1 MDLFKN
7 VENCRIFPRR
17 KEKNIKLNLATI
29 GGRGKS
35 ARRVMTGLTRLVGE
49 IRKLTVVRTGVN
61 LQANTNKLIAL
72 EVLGPSL
79 TSN

>member
-1 MDLFKN
+1 
-7 VENCRIFPRR
+7 
-17 KEKNIKLNLATI
+17 
-29 GGRGKS
+29 
-35 ARRVMTGLTRLVGE
+35 MTGLTRLVGE
-49 IRKLTVVRTGVN
+49 IRKLTMVRTGVN